1 MDVYLLDYLAI
12 VKDKRSKHLGTH
24 FLGQLKQLA
33 KDDGKLLMLE
43 VENPD
48 YADEGAAKDYMLKR
62 IGFYKKNGMN
72 LSDTSCYFLE
82 NEYRIFYAGDIIED
96 KSELDNITDTVYRD
110 FFGDAFVDA
119 NVVFH

>member
-1 MDVYLLDYLAI
+1 
-12 VKDKRSKHLGTH
+12 
-24 FLGQLKQLA
+24 
-33 KDDGKLLMLE
+33 
-43 VENPD
+43 
-48 YADEGAAKDYMLKR
+48 
-62 IGFYKKNGMN
+62 MN

-82 NEYRIFYAGDIIED
+82 NEYRIFYAGDIIKD